1 VALWA
6 VGVQIPPPTL
16 PLTWTNQLRRN
27 GPTEV
32 PMDAFPQYSPMRAGG
47 AAPNDRDSVGLIVA
61 VSTVGG
67 VWLTQMYDLRRA
79 RDERVDREAAS
90 RREGER

>member
-1 VALWA
+1 MGGGGCRAE
-6 VGVQIPPPTL
+6 
-16 PLTWTNQLRRN
+16 LTEIL
-27 GPTEV
+27 
-32 PMDAFPQYSPMRAGG
+32 
-47 AAPNDRDSVGLIVA
+47 VGLIVA

-79 RDERVDREAAS
+79 RDERVDREVAS